1 MKDRISRAVCAL
13 LIAVISLL
21 IIFPAAAY
29 ADGGSDPTSVADGI
43 ILWKKGDVGSGDG
56 GYLINDGFLSLAG
69 STPGDWYPI
78 GLSRLGISD
87 NQAGYLAVINEN
99 VAVRYGNAEKLD
111 RAKSTEWHRIALAVL
126 ACGGNPRRMGDVGEI
141 DLIADGVYNR
151 KDERGNGILGRQ
163 GINGFIWGLIAVDSM
178 CYEIPEGAYYTRDDI
193 ILNILS
199 RQLSGGGWALSGEIP
214 DPDITGMAIQ
224 SLAPYY
230 NSEKEYSFV
239 KDGFA
244 VTKKVR
250 DAVNDALGCLSS
262 LQNPDGGFT
271 SWGTEN
277 CESGVQVAVA
287 LCSLGIDPFSDGRFI
302 KNGHTVY
309 DGIMKYRN
317 SDGGLLHSFVYD
329 EENPS
334 SLPDRSNSMASEQ
347 ALYAMAAIYRYQ
359 SGLRR
364 LYDMRAEMSAEV
376 KTAIGAVESRISAL
390 TYSSSREEIAA
401 VYADYLEIP
410 GTERSYVRNYSS
422 LSALLAF
429 SGIEYSEEEPEYSS
443 GDAGVIRPIEEFTEA
458 DRAATDSLP
467 KVLTTEYR
475 AKVLRLYSRIQNCF
489 DFVGKETYAE
499 KLRAAK
505 ETIDRLQRE
514 IDALNAEIK
523 EKLYPFE
530 SISLSDKGTV
540 DDIYAR
546 ALALSEYDRT
556 KIERFSD
563 VVRAKTQVD
572 NTLRAV
578 IIGISLTALCAALT
592 VSLVLGIRARR
603 RRRAREMDELAALY
617 ENEDSDKAPGE

>member
-1 MKDRISRAVCAL
+1 MKDKISRAVCAL
-13 LIAVISLL
+13 LIAVTSLSL
-21 IIFPAAAY
+21 IFPAVSY
-29 ADGGSDPTSVADGI
+29 AGVVDDPMSVADGI
-43 ILWKKGDVGSGDG
+43 ILWKKGDVGSDDG

-78 GLSRLGISD
+78 GLSRLGIPD

-99 VAVRYGNAEKLD
+99 VAVRYRNAEKLD

-126 ACGGNPRRMGDVGEI
+126 ACGGNPRKLGERGEI

-151 KDERGNGILGRQ
+151 TDDGGNGILGRQ

-199 RQLSGGGWALSGEIP
+199 RELSDGGWALSGDVP

-239 KDGFA
+239 SGGVA
-244 VTKKVR
+244 VTRKVR
-250 DAVNDALGCLSS
+250 DAVNSALECLSS

-287 LCSLGIDPFSDGRFI
+287 LCSLGIDIFGDSRFI

-317 SDGGLLHSFVYD
+317 GDGGFLHSFVYD

-359 SGLRR
+359 NGLRR

-376 KTAIGAVESRISAL
+376 KVAIAAVESRISAL
-390 TYSSSREEIAA
+390 TYSSDRDEVAA
-401 VYADYLEIP
+401 VYAEYLEIS

-429 SGIEYSEEEPEYSS
+429 CGIEYSEEEPEYSS

-467 KVLTTEYR
+467 DNLTTEYR
-475 AKVLRLYSRIQNCF
+475 ARVLRLYSKIQNCF
-489 DFVGKETYAE
+489 DFEGKDAYAE

-505 ETIDRLQRE
+505 ETIDGIQRE
-514 IDALNAEIK
+514 IDALNSEIK
-523 EKLYPFE
+523 EKLYPFDD
-530 SISLSDKGTV
+530 ISLSDKGAV

-556 KIERFSD
+556 KIERFED

-572 NTLRAV
+572 NAQRAV
-578 IIGISLTALCAALT
+578 IIGVSLTFICAALT
-592 VSLVLGIRARR
+592 VGLVLGIRARR
-603 RRRAREMDELAALY
+603 RRKVREMEELAALY
-617 ENEDSDKAPGE
+617 ENEDDEKTPRE

>member
-1 MKDRISRAVCAL
+1 
-13 LIAVISLL
+13 
-21 IIFPAAAY
+21 
-29 ADGGSDPTSVADGI
+29 
-43 ILWKKGDVGSGDG
+43 
-56 GYLINDGFLSLAG
+56 
-69 STPGDWYPI
+69 
-78 GLSRLGISD
+78 
-87 NQAGYLAVINEN
+87 
-99 VAVRYGNAEKLD
+99 
-111 RAKSTEWHRIALAVL
+111 
-126 ACGGNPRRMGDVGEI
+126 
-141 DLIADGVYNR
+141 
-151 KDERGNGILGRQ
+151 
-163 GINGFIWGLIAVDSM
+163 
-178 CYEIPEGAYYTRDDI
+178 
-193 ILNILS
+193 
-199 RQLSGGGWALSGEIP
+199 
-214 DPDITGMAIQ
+214 
-224 SLAPYY
+224 
-230 NSEKEYSFV
+230 
-239 KDGFA
+239 
-244 VTKKVR
+244 
-250 DAVNDALGCLSS
+250 
-262 LQNPDGGFT
+262 
-271 SWGTEN
+271 
-277 CESGVQVAVA
+277 
-287 LCSLGIDPFSDGRFI
+287 
-302 KNGHTVY
+302 
-309 DGIMKYRN
+309 
-317 SDGGLLHSFVYD
+317 
-329 EENPS
+329 
-334 SLPDRSNSMASEQ
+334 
-347 ALYAMAAIYRYQ
+347 
-359 SGLRR
+359 
-364 LYDMRAEMSAEV
+364 MRAEMSAEV

-410 GTERSYVRNYSS
+410 GTERSYVRGYSS

-489 DFVGKETYAE
+489 DFEGKETYAE

-530 SISLSDKGTV
+530 SISLSDKRTV